1 MMVMPE
7 RDWPVTV
14 PICLGIG
21 NLFRRHMD
29 MSLFMIVSRVLVA
42 ICDDQSDSGPIG
54 CMGEV
59 VLRLRQ
65 AMQVHG
71 RQEGD
76 AQTDADVA

>member
-1 MMVMPE
+1 MMMMPN

-14 PICLGIG
+14 PIRVGIG
-21 NLFRRHMD
+21 DLVRCYMD
-29 MSLFMIVSRVLVA
+29 MNRVMIVSRVMVV
-42 ICDDQSDSGPIG
+42 ICGDQSDRGPVG

-59 VLRLRQ
+59 MLRPGQ
-65 AMQVHG
+65 PMQVHG